1 MVVTNLAPQHRQE
14 RQEAKALIAAPVGR
28 FGRLDI
34 LVNNAGLQHV
44 APIQKVLLARQA
56 VKRLLEPEEVA
67 ELAVFLCIDS
77 ASGIT
82 GTHIPIDLG
91 WTAH

>member
-1 MVVTNLAPQHRQE
+1 LVEQQIADQ
-14 RQEAKALIAAPVGR
+14 AKAHGISEQQVMEKV
-28 FGRLDI
+28 I
-34 LVNNAGLQHV
+34 LAQ
-44 APIQKVLLARQA
+44 QA

-67 ELAVFLCIDS
+67 DLVAFLCTDQ

-82 GTHIPIDLG
+82 GTHISVDLG

>member
-1 MVVTNLAPQHRQE
+1 ME
-14 RQEAKALIAAPVGR
+14 E
-28 FGRLDI
+28 
-34 LVNNAGLQHV
+34 
-44 APIQKVLLARQA
+44 VLLYRQA

-67 ELAVFLCIDS
+67 DLVAFLCTDS

-82 GTHIPIDLG
+82 GSHVAIDLG